1 MGFSRQEYW
10 IGLLFPP
17 PEDLTNPGT
26 EPRSSAVQ
34 ADSLS
39 FELQGSPSLGTR
51 LSYMNLGDKQTSS
64 LWNSVITGA
73 HDSQKFGDSHRNF
86 AKQDCEVI
94 LKQTVLKHSMLS
106 V

>member
-1 MGFSRQEYW
+1 MGFPRKEYW
-10 IGLLFPP
+10 SGLLSPS

-26 EPRSSAVQ
+26 EPRSPALQ

-39 FELQGSPSLGTR
+39 FELQRSPSLGTR
-51 LSYMNLGDKQTSS
+51 FSYMNLGDIQTSN
-64 LWNSVITGA
+64 LWHSVVTGA
-73 HDSQKFGDSHRNF
+73 HTSQKLADAHRNF